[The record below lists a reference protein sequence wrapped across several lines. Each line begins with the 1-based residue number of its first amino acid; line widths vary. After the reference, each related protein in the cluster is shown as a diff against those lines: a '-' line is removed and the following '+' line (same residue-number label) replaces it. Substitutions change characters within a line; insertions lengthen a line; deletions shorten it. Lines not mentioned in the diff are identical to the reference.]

1 MTPIGMAI
9 GLGVRETYDPDS
21 ATALI
26 VQGCLDSF
34 SAGILLYTGLVELLA
49 HEFIFQQT
57 WKKAPMSKVLYAFT
71 CLILGTGIMAL
82 LGRVRGRVARYLS
95 DALSGLDRKR
105 PAWASVH
112 SLLRRVDAWWHDMTA
127 RVAAIVERVSR

>member
-49 HEFIFQQT
+49 HEFIFSSQF
-57 WKKAPMSKVLYAFT
+57 KNAPMSKVCYAFF
-71 CLILGTGIMAL
+71 CLILGAGIMVRPRFSCAL
-82 LGRVRGRVARYLS
+82 LTRAGSSRSRASSPRCFRT
-95 DALSGLDRKR
+95 DA
-105 PAWASVH
+105 AQWA
-112 SLLRRVDAWWHDMTA
+112 
-127 RVAAIVERVSR
+127 